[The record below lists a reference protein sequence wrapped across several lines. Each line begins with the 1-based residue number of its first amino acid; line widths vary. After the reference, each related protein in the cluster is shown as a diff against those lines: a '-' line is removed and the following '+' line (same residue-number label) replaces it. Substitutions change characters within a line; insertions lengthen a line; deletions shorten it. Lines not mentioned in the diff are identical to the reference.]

1 MEEKM
6 KVDMVRGMFSNC
18 TFNNSVVAG
27 IAESGSQVFYE
38 KAKEPEE
45 KEVPNGLRQSVMDY
59 VNRLM
64 PVVTAKYRED
74 YSKIW
79 LDILEEE
86 AVSSVIYN
94 RGKQQG
100 TVFNRNL
107 VAQISRMMAIDGI
120 IVKDTND
127 VVMAE
132 LLEPE
137 KGKLHP
143 VRNQLG
149 LIPDDFKIKKAVEG
163 VFRKH
168 GVEVP

>member
-1 MEEKM
+1 MGK
-6 KVDMVRGMFSNC
+6 
-18 TFNNSVVAG
+18 TNNPE
-27 IAESGSQVFYE
+27 ILSGLFEGGNFPNAQIIVLTGDGVHVSYE
-38 KAKEPEE
+38 ADE
-45 KEVPNGLRQSVMDY
+45 KEANAGLRQLVMEY

-64 PVVTAKYRED
+64 PVVASAYKED

-100 TVFNRNL
+100 TLFNRNL
-107 VAQISRMMAIDGI
+107 VAQISRMMALDGI
-120 IVKDTND
+120 IVKETND
-127 VVMAE
+127 VMMAE

-137 KGKLHP
+137 KGKHHP

-149 LIPDDFKIKKAVEG
+149 LVPDDNKVKKAVEE
-163 VFRKH
+163 VFKRH

>member
-1 MEEKM
+1 MGDNNLEGL
-6 KVDMVRGMFSNC
+6 RGLFEGGN
-18 TFNNSVVAG
+18 FNNAQINVINGDG
-27 IAESGSQVFYE
+27 IHVSYE
-38 KAKEPEE
+38 APKAKEE
-45 KEVPNGLRQSVMDY
+45 KEVPNGLRQSVIDY

-86 AVSSVIYN
+86 AVSSVIYDP
-94 RGKQQG
+94 GKQQG

-120 IVKDTND
+120 IVKETKD
-127 VVMAE
+127 VAMAE
-132 LLEPE
+132 LLEPQR
-137 KGKLHP
+137 GKHHP
-143 VRNQLG
+143 VRKQLAF
-149 LIPDDFKIKKAVEG
+149 IPDDNKIKKAVKE
-163 VFRKH
+163 VFKKH

>member
-1 MEEKM
+1 MEKSKNEES
-6 KVDMVRGMFSNC
+6 VSSMFRNC
-18 TFNNSVVAG
+18 SFQDSVVVG
-27 IAESGSQVFYE
+27 IAKEGSTVCYSQ
-38 KAKEPEE
+38 E
-45 KEVPNGLRQSVMDY
+45 KEKKETPNGLRQSVMEY
-59 VNRLM
+59 VIRLM
-64 PVVTAKYRED
+64 PVVAKEYQEE
-74 YSKIW
+74 YPKIW

-120 IVKDTND
+120 IIKGTND

-137 KGKLHP
+137 KGKHHP

-149 LIPDDFKIKKAVEG
+149 LVPDDHKIKKAVEE
-163 VFRKH
+163 VFKRH

>member
-1 MEEKM
+1 
-6 KVDMVRGMFSNC
+6 MFEGGN
-18 TFNNSVVAG
+18 FNNAQINVINGDG
-27 IAESGSQVFYE
+27 IHVSYE
-38 KAKEPEE
+38 APKAKEE
-45 KEVPNGLRQSVMDY
+45 KEVPNGLRQSVIDY

-120 IVKDTND
+120 IVKETKD
-127 VVMAE
+127 VAMAE
-132 LLEPE
+132 LLEPQR
-137 KGKLHP
+137 GKHHP
-143 VRNQLG
+143 VRKQLAF
-149 LIPDDFKIKKAVEG
+149 IPDDNKIKKAVKE
-163 VFRKH
+163 VFKKH